1 VSLRI
6 EKLTRHQ
13 TVAGFDCGEEPRI
26 GSWSTTPTRSVNL
39 TDELDQFI
47 LAKVASGKFENAS
60 EVVRAALRALD
71 RDEREYEARLAAVRA
86 AIDEGDASPDAAPGV
101 FERIRAKHGLPLTR

>member
-1 VSLRI
+1 LEHYAHPQRKPDRRARPV
-6 EKLTRHQ
+6 
-13 TVAGFDCGEEPRI
+13 
-26 GSWSTTPTRSVNL
+26 
-39 TDELDQFI
+39 I

-86 AIDEGDASPDAAPGV
+86 ATNEGDASPDAAPGV